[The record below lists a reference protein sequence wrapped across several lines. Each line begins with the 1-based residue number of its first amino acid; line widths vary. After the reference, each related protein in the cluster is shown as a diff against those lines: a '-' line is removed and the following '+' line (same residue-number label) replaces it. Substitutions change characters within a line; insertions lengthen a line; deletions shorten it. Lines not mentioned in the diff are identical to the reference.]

1 MQDLP
6 SFQED
11 HISQI
16 PALQLLQNL
25 GYKYLT
31 PAEAL
36 QERKNK
42 KPNVI
47 LEHIL
52 EKQLKKLNK
61 ISFKNK
67 QFDFSEINIKNAIQA
82 IKDIPY
88 DGLVRTSEK
97 VYDLISLGKSFEQN
111 IEGDIKSFNLNYI
124 DWFNPSNNVFHV
136 TEEFEVERTGSNNT
150 CRPDIILFVNGIP
163 FTVIEC
169 KRPDLKDSI
178 DQAISQNIR
187 NQHDDHIPKLFIY
200 TSLIMAVSTNQ
211 AMYATTGTAAKFWS
225 VWHERENI
233 NNEVKKLVNK
243 TPNKEARTKLLGER
257 FAYVRKYFDNME
269 SHGER
274 ETTEQDKAIYS
285 LCKPEKLI
293 ELTHQFI
300 VFDAG
305 EKKISRYQQYFAI
318 KNTIERIKTFD
329 PQGRR
334 HGGVIWHTQG
344 SGKSLTMVMMAKA
357 IALEPTIENPR
368 IVLVT
373 DRVDLDEQIFK
384 TFHQCG
390 KDPVQAQTGNHL
402 IELVEGNKETII
414 TTIID
419 KFEAAVKKREVKNNS
434 NNIFVLVDESHR
446 SNYGSAHVNMR
457 KVFPKACYIGFTGTP
472 LIKKD
477 KNTAQK
483 FGGIIDKYTID
494 QAVNDKSVLPL
505 LYEGRHALQD
515 VNQKPIDKWFDKV
528 AEPLTEYQ
536 KSDLKKKS
544 SNSSKVYQSEQTIQ
558 MISCDISEHFKK
570 NWQNT
575 GFKGQLVAPS
585 KDAALKYKMYL
596 DNFGDVSSEVLISPP
611 DAREGYEDVYEEAS
625 EEVTKF
631 WKKMM
636 DKYGSEKEY
645 NKQIINSFKYSEN
658 PEIIIVVYKLLTGFD
673 APKNVVLYL
682 TRKLEGV
689 TLLQAIA
696 RVNRLSEGKDF
707 GYIIDYCGV
716 LENLDK
722 ALTDYSSL
730 SEFDQED
737 LTGTLTNVKQEI
749 KTLPQKHSELWD
761 IFKDIK
767 NKMDEEAYEQTLG
780 NEYIRQKF
788 YDKLSAYSRVL
799 SIAFSTLEFSETTPK
814 ETIEKYKADLKF
826 FQKLRICVKLRYA
839 EGIDY
844 KEYEPKI
851 QKLIDTYVTSDE
863 ILQIIEPVNIFDREA
878 FSSELARLN
887 STSSKADA
895 IANRTKR
902 TITEKMQEDPSF
914 YTKFSK
920 LLEQAIEEYMTQR
933 ISDTEYFKK
942 VTDIMNSVRNRTG
955 DDLPDKIRNKEIAKA
970 FYGITNDVLKSFESE
985 KFNSKEISA
994 DIAIRIDQI
1003 IESNLVVDW
1012 TLNTDIQNRML
1023 NDIEE
1028 YLFSIK
1034 GKYDI
1039 PLGLDSIDLI
1049 MERVLNIARNRYY
1062 K

>member
-1 MQDLP
+1 MLDLP

-25 GYKYLT
+25 GYKYLS

-42 KPNVI
+42 KSNVI
-47 LEHIL
+47 LDNIL
-52 EKQLKKLNK
+52 ENQLKKLNK
-61 ISFKNK
+61 INFKGK
-67 QFDFSEINIKNAIQA
+67 KFDFSEINIKNAIQS
-82 IKDIPY
+82 IKDFPY

-124 DWFNPSNNVFHV
+124 DWFNHKNNVFHV
-136 TEEFEVERTGSNNT
+136 TEEFEVERTGSNNV
-150 CRPDIILFVNGIP
+150 CRPDIILFINGIP
-163 FTVIEC
+163 FAVIEC

-178 DQAISQNIR
+178 DQSISQSIR

-225 VWHERENI
+225 VWNERENI
-233 NNEVKKLVNK
+233 SGDIKKLINK
-243 TPNKEARTKLLGER
+243 PLSKENKNKLFGER
-257 FAYVRKYFDNME
+257 FAYVRKYFDNLE
-269 SHGER
+269 THGER
-274 ETTEQDKAIYS
+274 KVTEQDKAIYS
-285 LCKPEKLI
+285 LCKPERLL
-293 ELTHQFI
+293 ELTYQFI

-305 EKKISRYQQYFAI
+305 EKKIARYQQYFAI

-329 PQGRR
+329 PQGIR
-334 HGGVIWHTQG
+334 HGGIIWHTQG

-357 IALEPTIENPR
+357 IALELTIENPR

-402 IELVEGNKETII
+402 IELAENNKEAII

-472 LIKKD
+472 LMKKD

-570 NWQNT
+570 NWQST

-611 DAREGYEDVYEEAS
+611 DAREGYEDIYEEAS
-625 EEVTKF
+625 EEVAKF

-682 TRKLEGV
+682 TRKLDGV

-767 NKMDEEAYEQTLG
+767 NKMDEETYEQTLG
-780 NEYIRQKF
+780 DEYIRQKF
-788 YDKLSAYSRVL
+788 YDKLSAFSRVL
-799 SIAFSTLEFSETTPK
+799 SIAFSTLEFSETTLK

-826 FQKLRICVKLRYA
+826 FQKLRISVKLRYA

-878 FSSELARLN
+878 FSSELEKLG
-887 STSSKADA
+887 STLSKADA

-902 TITEKMQEDPSF
+902 TITEKMEEDPAF

-920 LLEQAIEEYMTQR
+920 LLERAIEEYMSKR

-942 VTDIMNSVRNRTG
+942 VADIMNSVRNRTG
-955 DDLPDKIRNKEIAKA
+955 DDLPDKIKNKEIAKA
-970 FYGITNDVLKSFESE
+970 FYGITNDVLKKFESE
-985 KFNSKEISA
+985 TFNSKEISA

-1003 IESNLVVDW
+1003 IEFNLVVDW

-1039 PLGLDSIDLI
+1039 SLELDSIDLI

-1062 K
+1062 R